1 MKNIT
6 IQMFVIMLSFCGINS
21 NLFSQKN
28 VNGRLVFSS
37 IEEYDKVYLQLSDEV
52 DRTEV
57 QEPKEIEEGTFY
69 DPMPT
74 LANFEKKLGFRSLR
88 VADLQSEIDQLMK
101 GAEPENI
108 KTSWISDP
116 VSAALVNSN
125 FEIQIGKEIHILK
138 SAKTRLRITDGNE
151 RTLEQIRRG
160 GEITTLIGKGV
171 EIDQRGGTT
180 KGNGDPCEGFSA
192 SFKFPATF
200 LLSNSG
206 QFVYDGSPAT
216 SYLWTFGD
224 NTTTSTLMSPTH
236 TFPSQG
242 VYTVMVTATNDDGC
256 VTTYISVVAV
266 NQGCQADFSYNK
278 GNDSG
283 QICFDN
289 ESTATTGI
297 VSYLWDFGDGTPK
310 STESDPCHT
319 YTCDKEYN
327 VTLTITSASGCKRN
341 TDKKVTV
348 SSYACCD
355 NDINENETI
364 GTLNYENKRKLVTHA
379 NTFHPWIGSK
389 ADHVNAEIKSFRR
402 KLAIWWWFT
411 PDFDMKVTITGN
423 MYGPKANGC
432 NCEFQFNVDCSDSG
446 TKSRLKAKKVLPQN
460 DAFKTAIS
468 DPWRVDCY
476 KSGTNFRTYTA
487 PSGCD

>member
-37 IEEYDKVYLQLSDEV
+37 IEEYDKVYLQLSEEV
-52 DRTEV
+52 DKTNVE
-57 QEPKEIEEGTFY
+57 EPDEIKEGTFY

-192 SFKFPATF
+192 KFQYPAT
-200 LLSNSG
+200 LLISNSG
-206 QFVYDGSPAT
+206 QFVYNGSPAT
-216 SYLWTFGD
+216 SYFWTFGD
-224 NTTTSTLMSPTH
+224 NTTSTLKDPTH
-236 TFPSQG
+236 TFPGQG
-242 VYTVMVTATNDDGC
+242 LYVVMVTATNSSGC
-256 VTTYISVVAV
+256 VSTYTFPAVAV
-266 NQGCQADFSYNK
+266 NQGCNADFSYNK
-278 GNDSG
+278 GNDNG

-289 ESTATTGI
+289 ESDATTGI
-297 VSYLWDFGDGTPK
+297 VSYLWDFGDGSPK

-355 NDINENETI
+355 NDIDESEDVESWE
-364 GTLNYENKRKLVTHA
+364 YKNKHKLVTHA

-389 ADHVNAEIKSFRR
+389 ADHVNAEIRHYRR
-402 KLAIWWWFT
+402 VAYVWWLKK
-411 PDFDMKVTITGN
+411 PDFDLKVSITGN
-423 MYGPKANGC
+423 MYGPNQTGC
-432 NCEFQFNVDCSDSG
+432 SCEFKYNVDCSDSG
-446 TKSRLKAKKVLPQN
+446 TKSRLKAKKSLPQN
-460 DAFKTAIS
+460 DAFKTAVS
-468 DPWRVDCY
+468 DPWKVDNF
-476 KSGTNFRTYTA
+476 KSGTNFRTYEA
-487 PSGCD
+487 PAACD